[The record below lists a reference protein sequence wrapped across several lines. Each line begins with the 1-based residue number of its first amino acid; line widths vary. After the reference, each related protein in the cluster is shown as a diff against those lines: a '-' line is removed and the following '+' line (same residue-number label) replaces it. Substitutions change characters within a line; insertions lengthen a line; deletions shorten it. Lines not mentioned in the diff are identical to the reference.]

1 MSSPVI
7 SDASKSTQGIVH
19 QLWVALEKCYE
30 MGEGQ
35 CVVVEKE
42 GDVTIR
48 GVSTTEV
55 KLYGYDDDLTDGH
68 LNIWKTLRNWMDPNS
83 HPEKYAALILR
94 TNQSYGA
101 LTRFKGWN
109 VANLDLRV
117 SILEAILADS
127 EARLRK
133 ESEKR
138 ILAAKTPA
146 QPSDSHAIQRS
157 VLDAAKRTR
166 LREVASKFFIADESP
181 GLSATYDRL
190 KTAYCGHI
198 PQSNQDQYLGAL
210 LNVVIRPET
219 IEKNWTITKDDFK
232 DSLKSASSKFGQG
245 NKRFPQLLRT
255 DPATPLTPDQEA
267 LRGHLFVEKIRE
279 INHHERISQAIRDYH
294 ETQRIIFKDFRDHT
308 VELPEY
314 VRFST
319 EVEGQFELGYAIAQQ
334 EHPDNPKLFYDKTI
348 KEHPPSFAGFD
359 FAPREFKNGVI
370 HMHLNNES
378 KQHKW
383 KLAP

>member
-109 VANLDLRV
+109 EANLDLRV

-146 QPSDSHAIQRS
+146 QPSDSHATHSPNRLGERTANSEFFEERS
-157 VLDAAKRTR
+157 PACADWGAIPGL
-166 LREVASKFFIADESP
+166 LREES
-181 GLSATYDRL
+181 LSFLSHRDNPTGPLRDRFR
-190 KTAYCGHI
+190 
-198 PQSNQDQYLGAL
+198 PRYL
-210 LNVVIRPET
+210 
-219 IEKNWTITKDDFK
+219 
-232 DSLKSASSKFGQG
+232 
-245 NKRFPQLLRT
+245 
-255 DPATPLTPDQEA
+255 
-267 LRGHLFVEKIRE
+267 
-279 INHHERISQAIRDYH
+279 
-294 ETQRIIFKDFRDHT
+294 
-308 VELPEY
+308 
-314 VRFST
+314 RFSS
-319 EVEGQFELGYAIAQQ
+319 G
-334 EHPDNPKLFYDKTI
+334 
-348 KEHPPSFAGFD
+348 
-359 FAPREFKNGVI
+359 
-370 HMHLNNES
+370 
-378 KQHKW
+378 
-383 KLAP
+383 